1 MEKATVWFSGHWASR
16 PNPDTFFNKAVKALR
31 EQGFNITCYGNS
43 KKKKFITFEN
53 AQEEKVA
60 GMNKVYLRN
69 THRYGFR
76 PGECAEILGV
86 VSFTPD
92 GSDARAC
99 YHIEYADGIKDH
111 VAIDDSGYYE
121 LEMMI

>member
-1 MEKATVWFSGHWASR
+1 MENSNGMAVLKVEGMDVRVVMDFLKEYNKVTSPIEPEEA
-16 PNPDTFFNKAVKALR
+16 DT
-31 EQGFNITCYGNS
+31 E
-43 KKKKFITFEN
+43 KKVTGK
-53 AQEEKVA
+53 
-60 GMNKVYLRN
+60 NKVYLRN